1 MLIVVV
7 KGNIEKSLKEL
18 KGKVI
23 KTKQTKKLLELKEF
37 DKKMLIKMTLENSP
51 AWTGAEYINGKFAEK
66 ETING

>member
-37 DKKMLIKMTLENSP
+37 DKKSVTKRKKKLLAQYKKKIR
-51 AWTGAEYINGKFAEK
+51 IQ
-66 ETING
+66 

>member
-1 MLIVVV
+1 MLKVVV

-37 DKKMLIKMTLENSP
+37 EKKSVTKRRLKLI
-51 AWTGAEYINGKFAEK
+51 ARYK
-66 ETING
+66 EQLKSREE

>member
-37 DKKMLIKMTLENSP
+37 DKKSVTKIT
-51 AWTGAEYINGKFAEK
+51 
-66 ETING
+66 

>member
-37 DKKMLIKMTLENSP
+37 DKKSVTKRKKRLLAQYKQKIRIQEQ
-51 AWTGAEYINGKFAEK
+51 
-66 ETING
+66 

>member
-1 MLIVVV
+1 MLVVIV

-37 DKKMLIKMTLENSP
+37 DKKSVTKRKKKLLAQYKQKIRIQEQ
-51 AWTGAEYINGKFAEK
+51 
-66 ETING
+66 

>member
-1 MLIVVV
+1 MLVVVV

-37 DKKMLIKMTLENSP
+37 EKKSVAKRKKKLSAQYKQKIRTQEQ
-51 AWTGAEYINGKFAEK
+51 
-66 ETING
+66 

>member
-1 MLIVVV
+1 MLRVVV

-37 DKKMLIKMTLENSP
+37 EKKSVTKRRLKLI
-51 AWTGAEYINGKFAEK
+51 ARYK
-66 ETING
+66 EQLRSREE